1 MFADFNIEKFPIIK
15 VKFSKHINEK
25 EFNEFL
31 SKWLILYQN
40 EKKFTFIFDTR
51 YMGFVNPKYII
62 KIASF
67 IKELKKLPI
76 QYLEKSFIIMNNKTL
91 EVLLKLVFSITS
103 PTNAVYL
110 VKDEEHC
117 EKIQEDIKNNIKI
130 TCTHFLP

>member
-1 MFADFNIEKFPIIK
+1 MFADFNIDKFPIIK

-31 SKWLILYQN
+31 SKWLVLYQN

-51 YMGFVNPKYII
+51 GMGFVHPKYII

-110 VKDEEHC
+110 VKDEDHC

>member
-1 MFADFNIEKFPIIK
+1 MFADFNIDNFPIIK
-15 VKFSKHINEK
+15 VKFNKNINEK

-31 SKWLILYQN
+31 SKWLVLYQN

-51 YMGFVNPKYII
+51 EMGFVHPKYII

-76 QYLEKSFIIMNNKTL
+76 QYLEKSLIIMNNKTL
-91 EVLLKLVFSITS
+91 EVLLKLVFSITKPS
-103 PTNAVYL
+103 NAVYI
-110 VKDEEHC
+110 VKCDEEC
-117 EKIQEDIKNNIKI
+117 DQIQEDIKNNIEI